1 MLGSLTGKAA
11 VTLHTHSALLYSLVR
26 TVEKERAKQRN
37 TCAVIQYGQ
46 IHLRKLKGC
55 WVLLQ
60 QLPNTVKKH
69 QEQRRLG
76 KEKENY

>member
-1 MLGSLTGKAA
+1 MLGSLTGKAG
-11 VTLHTHSALLYSLVR
+11 VTLHTHSALLDSLVR
-26 TVEKERAKQRN
+26 TVEKERAEQRD

-46 IHLRKLKGC
+46 VHLRKLEGC
-55 WVLLQ
+55 WVLFQ

-76 KEKENY
+76 KETQNY